1 MRGLVIRQ
9 REGLREARQAVRRHP
24 PSPFVRPFGKIWKA
38 IERDTRNYD
47 DGEQNGME

>member
-9 REGLREARQAVRRHP
+9 REGGREARQSVVIHHRR
-24 PSPFVRPFGKIWKA
+24 SFGKIWNA

-47 DGEQNGME
+47 DGEQNGIE

>member
-9 REGLREARQAVRRHP
+9 REEARQAVRRHP
-24 PSPFVRPFGKIWKA
+24 PSPFGKIWKA

-47 DGEQNGME
+47 GGAKWDGVIEKG